1 MTSVPLERLFP
12 EIGDPVTQV
21 SGLALDSR
29 QVISGDLFIALKGRL
44 FDGHD
49 YVAEAV
55 RRGAAAI
62 ACERELPAQ
71 PVPVIREP
79 ALRAKV
85 GDLAARFYGEP
96 TLSLRILAV
105 TGTNGKTSV
114 AWFAASLLSAL
125 GEAAAC
131 HGTIG
136 WGTPPKLA
144 ATSLTTPDPITLHA
158 RLGALRLSGVRW
170 VALEAS
176 SHALDQHRLAAVHP
190 EVAIF
195 TNLSRDHLDYHADMD
210 AYLKAKT
217 QLFRMPSVKVAVVN
231 CDDPA
236 AQTIESAVAKGVE
249 VLRIGRGK
257 HADVRYSVRD
267 FGQEGACLKVES
279 PWGNVRK
286 PLPMIGETGPLNL
299 LTAMMSLA
307 ALGFDLDSMGELIAT
322 LPAVPGR
329 MQLFDARVPIIVDY
343 AHTPDALKHT
353 LECLDQKYSRGVIC
367 VFGCGGD
374 RDSGKRVEMASVVDR
389 LAASAWVTDDNP
401 RGESASEIR
410 SQICSGFSR
419 LEPHNVADRVRAAEE
434 AYASA
439 RAGQAL
445 LLAGKGHEFGIVRS
459 GRVTPHSDLDLAR
472 TLMERQAC

>member
-1 MTSVPLERLFP
+1 MTSVPLGRLFP
-12 EIGDPVTQV
+12 AIGDPVTQV

-29 QVISGDLFIALKGRL
+29 QVISGDLFIALKGAMS
-44 FDGHD
+44 DGHD
-49 YVAEAV
+49 FVADAIK
-55 RRGAAAI
+55 RGAAAI

-71 PVPVIREP
+71 PVPVMREP
-79 ALRAKV
+79 ELRAQV

-96 TLSLRILAV
+96 ALNLRILAV

-114 AWFAASLLSAL
+114 SWFAASLLNAL

-158 RLGALRLSGVRW
+158 RFNALRLSGVRW

-190 EVAIF
+190 EVAVF

-210 AYLKAKT
+210 AYLEAKAN
-217 QLFRMPSVKVAVVN
+217 LFRMPSVKVAVVN

-236 AQTIESAVAKGVE
+236 AKTIESATGKGVRL
-249 VLRIGRGK
+249 LRIGRGK
-257 HADVRYSVRD
+257 KADVRYSLRD
-267 FGQEGACLKVES
+267 SGQGACLKVES
-279 PWGNVRK
+279 PWGNLQK

-299 LTAMMSLA
+299 LTAMISLA
-307 ALGFDLDSMGELIAT
+307 ALGFDFDSMGELMAR
-322 LPAVPGR
+322 LPPVPGR
-329 MQLFDARVPIIVDY
+329 MQLFDAKVPIIVDY
-343 AHTPDALKHT
+343 AHTPDALRHT
-353 LECLDQKYSRGVIC
+353 LECLYKRYSDGVIC

-374 RDSGKRVEMASVVDR
+374 RDSGKRVEMASVVDN
-389 LAASAWVTDDNP
+389 LAAGAWVTDDNP

-410 SQICSGFSR
+410 SQVCSGFSR
-419 LEPHNVADRVRAAEE
+419 LKPHNVADRARAAEE
-434 AYASA
+434 ACASA

-445 LLAGKGHEFGIVRS
+445 LLAGKGHEFGIVRR

-472 TLMERQAC
+472 RLMEIQAC

>member
-12 EIGDPVTQV
+12 HVRDPITQV

-29 QVISGDLFIALKGRL
+29 QVIAGDLFIALKGTRG
-44 FDGHD
+44 DGHD
-49 YVAEAV
+49 YVDEAI

-71 PVPVIREP
+71 PVPVVKELE
-79 ALRAKV
+79 LRTEV
-85 GDLAARFYGEP
+85 GNLAARFYGQP
-96 TLSLRILAV
+96 AMSLRILAV

-114 AWFAASLLSAL
+114 AWFAASLLRAL

-144 ATSLTTPDPITLHA
+144 ATRLTTPDPITLHA
-158 RLGALRLSGVRW
+158 RLNALRQTGVRW

-176 SHALDQHRLAAVHP
+176 SHALDQQRLAAVHP
-190 EVAIF
+190 EVAVF
-195 TNLSRDHLDYHADMD
+195 TNLSRDHLDYHAHMQ
-210 AYLKAKT
+210 AYLEAKAK
-217 QLFRMPSVKVAVVN
+217 LFRMPSVKVAVVN

-236 AQTIESAVAKGVE
+236 AKSIESAVAKGVKL
-249 VLRIGRGK
+249 LRIGRGK
-257 HADVRYSVRD
+257 RADVRYFLGDSS
-267 FGQEGACLKVES
+267 EGTSLKVES
-279 PWGNVRK
+279 PWGSFQE

-299 LTAMMSLA
+299 LTAMTSLA
-307 ALGFDLDSMGELIAT
+307 ALGFDLGRMSELIT
-322 LPAVPGR
+322 RLPPVPGR

-353 LECLDQKYSRGVIC
+353 LESLDQRYRDGVIC

-374 RDSGKRVEMASVVDR
+374 RDSGKRTQMASVVDR
-389 LAASAWVTDDNP
+389 LAVDAWVTDDNP
-401 RGESASEIR
+401 REESASEIR
-410 SQICSGFSR
+410 SQICGGFSR
-419 LEPHNVADRVRAAEE
+419 LTPHNVADRTRAVEE

-445 LLAGKGHEFGIVRS
+445 LLAGKGHEFGIVSS

-472 TLMERQAC
+472 TLMERRAC